1 MESNHAGAVRD
12 DDLPDFGQQQ
22 DNEARRWHEEIANDP
37 DYELWMSKQEHD
49 DEIRR
54 QSHG

>member
-1 MESNHAGAVRD
+1 MD